1 MHGFPQRCPNAP
13 HRFSLQDHRGGAQIR
28 EYIMIGN
35 GSEEKWASTGMP
47 ARALCLL
54 SLVFLN
60 TSHERRKGRGTN
72 TFAGCVGKPLLIVG
86 STHVMPACRCAMPCI
101 A

>member
-1 MHGFPQRCPNAP
+1 
-13 HRFSLQDHRGGAQIR
+13 
-28 EYIMIGN
+28 MIGN

-72 TFAGCVGKPLLIVG
+72 TFAGCVGKPHTNRGKHPRDACMSLCHAMHRL
-86 STHVMPACRCAMPCI
+86 SAKHTHLVFLNTTPERRSRGAV
-101 A
+101 